1 MKHFFFPYDES
12 SLSDLLE
19 KYVYCS
25 TEGKDEGTL
34 KAYYD
39 ITDII
44 YDKRLDQSDEQL
56 KNLLTYF
63 EDNKKEFA
71 STLNKNEPG
80 FKGEHLRLR
89 GLKLLW
95 YDIEQQYKK
104 LTADKSILQ
113 NTDRYGKCRAA
124 VFPRNKACAVS
135 SGAGKSLF
143 EDIAMLL

>member
-12 SLSDLLE
+12 PLSDLLE

-25 TEGKDEGTL
+25 TEGKDEGAL

-63 EDNKKEFA
+63 GKIKK
-71 STLNKNEPG
+71 
-80 FKGEHLRLR
+80 
-89 GLKLLW
+89 KLL
-95 YDIEQQYKK
+95 
-104 LTADKSILQ
+104 LLSIKMNLVLRE
-113 NTDRYGKCRAA
+113 NIYG
-124 VFPRNKACAVS
+124 F
-135 SGAGKSLF
+135 GG
-143 EDIAMLL
+143 